1 MSKFRSMSTTDTSFL
16 ISVVVPCFNEEECI
30 NESYNSLSGVLDIY
44 NYEIVFVDD
53 GSSDQT
59 SVLLDDII
67 NHNTRVKK
75 ISLSRNFGHQ
85 AAVSAGMDFSRG
97 DIVVLIDADLQDP
110 PEVIHKM
117 VELWKD
123 GFDVVYGKRE
133 SRVGESKFK
142 LATASLF
149 YKILNHLSDVYIPH
163 DTGDFRLMSRRVVD
177 VVKEMPERDRFI
189 RGMIS
194 WVGFNQT
201 QILYQRAERFAGVS
215 KYPLRKM
222 ISFAADGI
230 LSFSIRPLRV
240 SIWMGLIASFLSFLG
255 IVYAIFTRLYTDIWV
270 SGWTF
275 TIVVILFIGGV
286 QLIFLG
292 VVGEYVG
299 RIYRE
304 GKSRPI
310 YVVKETDIRGN
321 DNH

>member
-1 MSKFRSMSTTDTSFL
+1 MNNEEPSFL

-30 NESYNSLSGVLDIY
+30 NESYQRLSTALHFYD
-44 NYEIVFVDD
+44 YEIVFVDD
-53 GSSDQT
+53 GSSDRT
-59 SVLLDDII
+59 SELLDAI
-67 NHNTRVKK
+67 TRHDPRVRI

-85 AAVSAGMDFSRG
+85 AAVSAGMDFAKG

-110 PEVIHKM
+110 PEVIHEM
-117 VELWKD
+117 VERWKH
-123 GFDVVYGKRE
+123 GFDVVYGKRG
-133 SRVGESKFK
+133 SRAGESKFK
-142 LATASLF
+142 LGTAKLF
-149 YKILNHLSDVYIPH
+149 YKMLNHLSDIYIPS

-177 VVKEMPERDRFI
+177 AVKEMPERDRFI

-201 QILYQRAERFAGVS
+201 QILYKREERFAGVS
-215 KYPLRKM
+215 KYPLKKM
-222 ISFAADGI
+222 LAFAADGI

-240 SIWMGLIASFLSFLG
+240 SIWMGLMASLLSFLG
-255 IVYAIFTRLYTDIWV
+255 IVYAILARLYTDIWV

-310 YVVKETDIRGN
+310 YIIKEPVVSERDQY
-321 DNH
+321 

>member
-222 ISFAADGI
+222 LSFAADGI

-310 YVVKETDIRGN
+310 YVVKETDISGN